1 VATAY
6 VGSEWNPPG
15 RDGDKEP
22 GRAVLAA
29 GSGAGAVEGAAGRGG
44 AAVIGRVPCAAAL
57 AAELVR
63 RGVHT
68 MVYDVNA
75 CSPGEWDALER
86 AAARARVRLRCGS
99 HLARFAPVMAGVRAY
114 TEGHVSVTATVNE
127 MTHGTGRTGSHRL
140 GGGACGLDVCALAA
154 DVAMATFG
162 EAPQVAFAV
171 APEGARP
178 GKGGDPSDRADA
190 GVPGGHARGV
200 ADHTAAM
207 LRFSGGRAALLSLDS
222 LPQAGCVIDVL
233 PPDIAYAGVEITGH
247 GGHLAEAS
255 LSRGTIE
262 ASWAAGMCMG
272 GLSIGGP
279 GGEDEWGDAWD
290 TGSRLGRYLPAMVA
304 ELETGAAP
312 AWPPPEWVKQ
322 GVIDADGT
330 SGTDGVPLDPPWLP
344 ARSARG
350 RGLPTCLPPPS
361 SLAHV
366 MEAILVSINTGAPV
380 YLDQR

>member
-1 VATAY
+1 MATAY
-6 VGSEWNPPG
+6 VGTEWRQPA
-15 RDGDKEP
+15 RAEDGGQ

-29 GSGAGAVEGAAGRGG
+29 GSGAAAVAGAAGRGG
-44 AAVIGRVPCAAAL
+44 AAVIGRVQGAAAL

-63 RGVHT
+63 TGVHT

-114 TEGHVSVTATVNE
+114 AEGHVSVTAAVNE
-127 MTHGTGRTGSHRL
+127 MTHGPERSTRRRL
-140 GGGACGLDVCALAA
+140 GDGACGLDVCALAA

-162 EAPQVAFAV
+162 EAPQAVFAS
-171 APEGARP
+171 APEGDCP
-178 GKGGDPSDRADA
+178 GEGRGAQGRAPAGAAGGD
-190 GVPGGHARGV
+190 ARGI

-222 LPQAGCVIDVL
+222 LPQEGCVVNAL
-233 PPDIAYAGVEITGH
+233 PPDIAYAEVAVSGH

-255 LSRGTIE
+255 ISGETLD
-262 ASWAAGMCMG
+262 ASWAAGMAQG
-272 GLSIGGP
+272 GLGIGDP
-279 GGEDEWGDAWD
+279 GGEGGHGDEWDM
-290 TGSRLGRYLPAMVA
+290 GSRLGRYLPAMVA
-304 ELETGAAP
+304 ELETGTAP
-312 AWPPPEWVKQ
+312 AWPPTGWPDVP
-322 GVIDADGT
+322 
-330 SGTDGVPLDPPWLP
+330 GVPDVPPWWGEPATWKAASP
-344 ARSARG
+344 ARAS
-350 RGLPTCLPPPS
+350 LPPPS